1 MMATTN
7 DAMYVALKQLYPT
20 AGDTL
25 GDLLYAHWS
34 EAGLGYRGAL
44 QFDYYVAQGAT
55 GTTLGDL
62 ANDFWAE
69 DYPIIIDATIFDY
82 NDPDEWLELEIFN
95 RFDTV
100 EQQVILI

>member
-1 MMATTN
+1 MTTTN
-7 DAMYVALKQLYPT
+7 DAMYTALKALYPS

-34 EAGLGYRGAL
+34 EAGLGFRGSL

-55 GTTLGDL
+55 GTTLSDL

-69 DYPIIIDATIFDY
+69 DYPIVIDLMIFNY
-82 NDPDEWLELEIFN
+82 NDPDEWLELQVFD
-95 RFDTV
+95 RYDTV
-100 EQQVILI
+100 EEQIFVI